1 MKILL
6 IGNFSGNPDEG
17 MKNVSYHYKKRLSEG
32 HNVLGLSPRECVKL
46 INLLKIKRFRPDIIH
61 YIHGPSIRSLC
72 IIKFLGLICPEV
84 KTFVTATNP
93 RIDDKWLRILPLL
106 QPSLIFTQSKRTDTI
121 FKKLGFSTSF
131 FPNGVNVD
139 KFKPVNKEVKKQ
151 LRNKYNIAENKF
163 VILHVG
169 HIRENR
175 NLEIFSD
182 IQNKIKNVQVII
194 VGSTHFNKV
203 IDIERKLINSGC
215 LVWKDY
221 FEDINEIYC
230 LSDCYVFPVKYLSN
244 NSSLNSLTGCIEIPM
259 SVLEAMACN
268 LPVVTTKYGGL
279 PDLFEEGDGLYFYEN
294 AEIFEKIKKAM
305 KRVAIDNR
313 ERVIGYSWKKMITR
327 LETIYRNSLQDTV

>member
-1 MKILL
+1 M
-6 IGNFSGNPDEG
+6 SGKLDEG
-17 MKNVSYHYKKRLSEG
+17 MKNVSCHYKKGLSEG
-32 HNVLGLSPRECVKL
+32 HNVLGLSPRECAKP
-46 INLLKIKRFRPDIIH
+46 INLLKIKHFRPDIIH

-72 IIKFLGLICPEV
+72 IIKFLGLICLEV

-93 RIDDKWLRILPLL
+93 RIDDKWLRILPFLK
-106 QPSLIFTQSKRTDTI
+106 PSLILTQSKRTNTI

-151 LRNKYNIAENKF
+151 LRNKYNVAENKF

-175 NLEIFSD
+175 NLEIFAE
-182 IQNKIKNVQVII
+182 IQNRIKNVQVII

-215 LVWKDY
+215 LVWRDY
-221 FEDINEIYC
+221 FEHIDEIYY

-279 PDLFEEGDGLYFYEN
+279 PDLFQEDCGFYYFETEKELL
-294 AEIFEKIKKAM
+294 EIIKRILKERRHISGINNREKILA
-305 KRVAIDNR
+305 
-313 ERVIGYSWKKMITR
+313 YSWER
-327 LETIYRNSLQDTV
+327 LIPKLEKIYKEVSNG